1 MIGKQLP
8 HNRLNFLKISV
19 YFLSLLFVLKVVNL
33 QILRHDHYK
42 GIAERNKTK
51 IISQTAPRGR
61 IFTKDKVL
69 VSGSRPS
76 FSLVYFPFGDAS
88 AKYAESLAASLSK
101 YLEMPLD
108 DIKKKLF
115 LAVKRGTPVRIAE
128 NLSDHSMFLIN
139 ELKTVYQGINIIT
152 EAQRFYPMNGFLSH
166 LLGYIGKISPG
177 EWKYLRNDSNYS
189 MDSYIGKTGIEK
201 RFEKDLKGEDGGVY
215 LEVDSKGRLMQ
226 ILEGKKS
233 VGGSN
238 VYLTIDSKAQTAAE
252 EGLRAT
258 GSGSGAVVAI
268 DPRNGAILAFAS
280 LPDYDLN
287 AFVKSAGSNK
297 NLKNIK
303 EFNYATQ
310 GTFPPASIF
319 KIIVAAAGLEAEKI
333 DVKEEVFCPGYFDA
347 GARVFKC
354 WKKKGHGLM
363 DFYEGMIHSCDV
375 YYYTLGIKT
384 GPLSIEKMAKKFRL
398 GVPTGIKMPNEKAGN
413 VFGPSRRAKKKSY
426 WFIGDTLNLSIG
438 QGEMLVTPVQMAQV
452 IAAVANKGKFWQPY
466 YIDKVVNL
474 KGYET
479 FASKP
484 KLVSSINLK
493 KSTWE
498 HLRESVRRV
507 VLEGTGYSARIK
519 GANVYG
525 KTGTA
530 QNPHGE
536 DHAWFV
542 AFAQIDDKPSE
553 IAVCVLVEHGEHGSS
568 AAAPIAKRVIEAV
581 LRDKLPKPPT
591 VGDRQ
596 KATGDR
602 REAGDRLQVKEDS
615 KRLNDT
621 QKIESRRV
629 AGDRSQ
635 EAGIQVKEDSKQL
648 DTAQGETD
656 IPSIMEQVN

>member
-8 HNRLNFLKISV
+8 HSRLNFLKISV
-19 YFLSLLFVLKVVNL
+19 YVLSFLFVLKVVNL
-33 QILRHDHYK
+33 QILRYDHYK
-42 GIAERNKTK
+42 GIAERNKTQ
-51 IISQTAPRGR
+51 IISQTASRGR

-69 VSGSRPS
+69 VGGSRPS
-76 FSLVYFPFGDAS
+76 FSLVYFPFGDVS
-88 AKYAESLAASLSK
+88 SIYAENLSNTLSK
-101 YLEMPLD
+101 YLNLPLSE
-108 DIKKKLF
+108 IRKKLF
-115 LAVKRGTPVRIAE
+115 MAVKRGTPVRIAE
-128 NLSDHSMFLIN
+128 NLSDHSMFLVK

-166 LLGYIGKISPG
+166 LVGYIGKISPS
-177 EWKYLRNDSNYS
+177 EWKYLRNNKNYS

-233 VGGSN
+233 VRGSN
-238 VYLTIDSKAQTAAE
+238 IYLTIDSKVQAAAE

-287 AFVKSAGSNK
+287 AFVEGSGSGK

-310 GTFPPASIF
+310 GTFPPASTF
-319 KIIVAAAGLEAEKI
+319 KIIVAAAGLETGKI
-333 DVKEEVFCPGYFDA
+333 DLNEKTMCPGYFDA

-363 DFYEGMIHSCDV
+363 DFYEGMTHSCDV

-384 GPLSIEKMAKKFRL
+384 GPLSIERMAKKFRL
-398 GVPTGIKMPNEKAGN
+398 GVPTGIKMPNEKSGN

-438 QGEMLVTPVQMAQV
+438 QGEMLVTPIQMAQV

-466 YIDKVVNL
+466 YVDEVVNL
-474 KGYET
+474 KGYKT

-484 KLVSSINLK
+484 KLVSEIGLK
-493 KSTWE
+493 ESTWE
-498 HLRESVRRV
+498 YLRESIKRV
-507 VLEGTGYSARIK
+507 VSEGTGYSARVK
-519 GANVYG
+519 GATVYG

-530 QNPHGE
+530 QNPHGD

-542 AFAQIDDKPSE
+542 AFAEIDGQPSE

-568 AAAPIAKRVIEAV
+568 AAAPIAKRVMAAA
-581 LRDKLPKPPT
+581 LRDKLPKKEIKKKAQE
-591 VGDRQ
+591 VIKQ
-596 KATGDR
+596 KEEIQQKEEIKKE
-602 REAGDRLQVKEDS
+602 EAIIPED
-615 KRLNDT
+615 
-621 QKIESRRV
+621 V
-629 AGDRSQ
+629 
-635 EAGIQVKEDSKQL
+635 
-648 DTAQGETD
+648 
-656 IPSIMEQVN
+656 EQVN